1 MKTLRIREVKSYFVH
16 FDELPR
22 CMYWF
27 DDNFIAGT
35 WSDCHIHEKWGELV
49 YIPSGKMIVC
59 TERRTYLV
67 TQDKM
72 LWIPPGVEHEWYI
85 ADETNDRSLY
95 ISPAALPQNT
105 HFDQCCM
112 LSSTP
117 LVCELINALAEI
129 PHLYDPGSD
138 ERFVHTL
145 LDQLIRLPQLFHSLP
160 LPKDRQLLVMCT
172 SIFKNPDIAKTL
184 RQWGEEL
191 GMSERTLAR
200 RFFQQTGETFGKWR
214 QQVRLVHAIEQLQ
227 AGETVTS
234 VSLNCGYSSV
244 SAFIDA
250 FKKAH
255 GNSPGVIFGYRQPA
269 DATEFRQKLSVLSKP
284 KTACCG

>member
-27 DDNFIAGT
+27 NDNFNTGT
-35 WSDCHIHEKWGELV
+35 WSDSHIHEKWGELV
-49 YIPSGKMIVC
+49 YIPSGKMTVC
-59 TERRTYLV
+59 TERRTFFV
-67 TQDKM
+67 HQNKM
-72 LWIPPGVEHEWYI
+72 LWIPPGMEHEWYI
-85 ADETNDRSLY
+85 ADATNDRSLY
-95 ISPAALPQNT
+95 ISPAALPKNS
-105 HFDQCCM
+105 HFAQCCM

-117 LVCELINALAEI
+117 LVCELINALVDI
-129 PHLYDPGSD
+129 PHLYDPGPD

-145 LDQLIRLPQLFHSLP
+145 LDQLIRLPQTSHSLP

-172 SIFKNPDIAKTL
+172 RILKNPDIAKTL

-214 QQVRLVHAIEQLQ
+214 QQVRLVHAMEQLQ

-269 DATEFRQKLSVLSKP
+269 DTTEFRQKLSVLSKP
-284 KTACCG
+284 KTVCCA